1 MYRQKGR
8 EHALRTRKIFAF
20 PFNEKSLEVAWGEKF
35 HLIRP
40 DYILTFSEEKLSDD
54 GHEITGDELNLLSKT
69 DIAFI
74 ASCLRTMAKENAE
87 ERKEEVERL
96 QMQFLEEFERELK
109 AEAQREQGSVGADE

>member
-1 MYRQKGR
+1 M
-8 EHALRTRKIFAF
+8 RTRKIFAF
-20 PFNEKSLEVAWGEKF
+20 PFNEKNLEAALGEKF

-40 DYILTFSEEKLSDD
+40 DYILTFSEENPSDD

-69 DIAFI
+69 DVAFI

-87 ERKEEVERL
+87 ERKDEVERL